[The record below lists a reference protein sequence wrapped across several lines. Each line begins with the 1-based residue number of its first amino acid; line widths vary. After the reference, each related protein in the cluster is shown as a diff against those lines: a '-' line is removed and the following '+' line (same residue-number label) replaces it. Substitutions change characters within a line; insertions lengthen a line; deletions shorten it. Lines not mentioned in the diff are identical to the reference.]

1 MAYELPAQAQT
12 YIRDH
17 KQELVE
23 LVKALCAIPAPSNQ
37 EQRRAAFCKDW
48 LEKAGCTGVYI
59 DDALNVVYPVNAESS
74 DQLTLFTA
82 HLDTVFPDLE
92 PLPMEEKDGI
102 LHCPGVGDDTANAA
116 ILLLLARY
124 IAQNHLQPKD
134 GFLLVCDTGEEALG
148 NLKGI
153 KQIMQDYA
161 GRIKEAY
168 IYDGLYGQAVN
179 WPVAVIRYRVKVGG
193 QGGHAYLNFGNPSAV
208 VCAASM
214 INEIYAL
221 PLPEGCKSSYNV
233 GLISGGTTVNAIP
246 QTVDMAVELRSEIE
260 ANLNT
265 LRGQFRE
272 IVEKY
277 RKQRTYEIQVEDDGS
292 LPGKG
297 DVDEA
302 RQGRI
307 NEKIRAIFGE
317 YLEGDTIF
325 RSGAGDLNIPAS
337 RGVPGVGF
345 CAYKLGRIHSREE
358 YIDLNS
364 LENALRA
371 SLAVVL
377 SCVND

>member
-124 IAQNHLQPKD
+124 IAQKHLQPKD

-179 WPVAVIRYRVKVGG
+179 WPVAVIRYRGPGRPRLSELRQFQRRPVRRRHHRGYVRRGAAGGLQVLLQCRRVERRRGG
-193 QGGHAYLNFGNPSAV
+193 QRHCPA
-208 VCAASM
+208 
-214 INEIYAL
+214 
-221 PLPEGCKSSYNV
+221 
-233 GLISGGTTVNAIP
+233 
-246 QTVDMAVELRSEIE
+246 
-260 ANLNT
+260 
-265 LRGQFRE
+265 FR
-272 IVEKY
+272 V
-277 RKQRTYEIQVEDDGS
+277 S
-292 LPGKG
+292 
-297 DVDEA
+297 
-302 RQGRI
+302 
-307 NEKIRAIFGE
+307 
-317 YLEGDTIF
+317 
-325 RSGAGDLNIPAS
+325 
-337 RGVPGVGF
+337 
-345 CAYKLGRIHSREE
+345 H
-358 YIDLNS
+358 
-364 LENALRA
+364 
-371 SLAVVL
+371 
-377 SCVND
+377 

>member
-124 IAQNHLQPKD
+124 IAQKHLQPKD

-193 QGGHAYLNFGNPSAV
+193 QGGHAYLNFGNSSAV
-208 VCAASM
+208 QCAARHHRG
-214 INEIYAL
+214 YVRRGAA
-221 PLPEGCKSSYNV
+221 G
-233 GLISGGTTVNAIP
+233 GLQVLLQCRRVERRRGGQRHCPA
-246 QTVDMAVELRSEIE
+246 
-260 ANLNT
+260 
-265 LRGQFRE
+265 FR
-272 IVEKY
+272 V
-277 RKQRTYEIQVEDDGS
+277 S
-292 LPGKG
+292 
-297 DVDEA
+297 
-302 RQGRI
+302 
-307 NEKIRAIFGE
+307 
-317 YLEGDTIF
+317 
-325 RSGAGDLNIPAS
+325 
-337 RGVPGVGF
+337 
-345 CAYKLGRIHSREE
+345 H
-358 YIDLNS
+358 
-364 LENALRA
+364 
-371 SLAVVL
+371 
-377 SCVND
+377 

>member
-1 MAYELPAQAQT
+1 MEELKAYIQETLPEL
-12 YIRDH
+12 R
-17 KQELVE
+17 ELIVE
-23 LVKALCAIPAPSNQ
+23 LCGIPAPSHH
-37 EQRRAAFCKDW
+37 EEKRAEFCRDW
-48 LEKAGCTGVYI
+48 LLRNGASPEQVHI
-59 DDALNVVYPVNAESS
+59 DEALNVVCEVPGETDEVIV
-74 DQLTLFTA
+74 FMA
-82 HLDTVFPDLE
+82 HTDTVFPDLE

-124 IAQNHLQPKD
+124 IAQKHLQPKD

-277 RKQRTYEIQVEDDGS
+277 RKQGTYEIQVEDDGS

-337 RGVPGVGF
+337 RVPGVGV

>member
-193 QGGHAYLNFGNPSAV
+193 QGGHAYLNFGNSSAV
-208 VCAASM
+208 QCAAGIIGDM
-214 INEIYAL
+214 YAVE
-221 PLPEGCKSSYNV
+221 LPEGCKSSYNV
-233 GLISGGTTVNAIP
+233 GVWNGGEVANAIA
-246 QTVDMAVELRSEIE
+246 QHSEFLIEMRSELK
-260 ANLNT
+260 ANLDYLNDRF
-265 LRGQFRE
+265 LE
-272 IVEKY
+272 IVEKH
-277 RKQRTYEIQVEDDGS
+277 RAADRCTVELEVIGRRPAKEGVDQS
-292 LPGKG
+292 LSSAP
-297 DVDEA
+297 A
-302 RQGRI
+302 
-307 NEKIRAIFGE
+307 
-317 YLEGDTIF
+317 
-325 RSGAGDLNIPAS
+325 AGT
-337 RGVPGVGF
+337 
-345 CAYKLGRIHSREE
+345 
-358 YIDLNS
+358 
-364 LENALRA
+364 
-371 SLAVVL
+371 
-377 SCVND
+377 

>member
-153 KQIMQDYA
+153 KQFMQ
-161 GRIKEAY
+161 E
-168 IYDGLYGQAVN
+168 
-179 WPVAVIRYRVKVGG
+179 
-193 QGGHAYLNFGNPSAV
+193 
-208 VCAASM
+208 
-214 INEIYAL
+214 
-221 PLPEGCKSSYNV
+221 
-233 GLISGGTTVNAIP
+233 
-246 QTVDMAVELRSEIE
+246 
-260 ANLNT
+260 
-265 LRGQFRE
+265 
-272 IVEKY
+272 
-277 RKQRTYEIQVEDDGS
+277 
-292 LPGKG
+292 
-297 DVDEA
+297 
-302 RQGRI
+302 
-307 NEKIRAIFGE
+307 
-317 YLEGDTIF
+317 
-325 RSGAGDLNIPAS
+325 
-337 RGVPGVGF
+337 
-345 CAYKLGRIHSREE
+345 
-358 YIDLNS
+358 
-364 LENALRA
+364 
-371 SLAVVL
+371 
-377 SCVND
+377 

>member
-1 MAYELPAQAQT
+1 MYLSQDALDYVLSAKDELMDLERT
-12 YIRDH
+12 
-17 KQELVE
+17 
-23 LVKALCAIPAPSNQ
+23 LCAIPSPSHQ
-37 EQRRAAFCKDW
+37 EHRRAAFCKEW
-48 LEKAGCTGVYI
+48 LEKAGAKGVYI
-59 DDALNVVYPVNAESS
+59 DEVQNVIFPINAEGSS
-74 DQLTLFTA
+74 RLTLFAA
-82 HLDTVFPDLE
+82 HMDTVFPDTE
-92 PLPMEEKDGI
+92 PMPMREEDGI
-102 LHCPGVGDDTANAA
+102 LYCPGAGDDTGSVALVLIISKYLISRN
-116 ILLLLARY
+116 I
-124 IAQNHLQPKD
+124 QPED
-134 GFLLVCDTGEEALG
+134 GFLMVCNTCEEVDQSGITHVVDTY
-148 NLKGI
+148 
-153 KQIMQDYA
+153 Q
-161 GRIKEAY
+161 GRLKEAY
-168 IYDGLYGQAVN
+168 MMDGLYNQVVN
-179 WPVAVIRYRVKVGG
+179 WPVAYQKYKVHIHA

-233 GLISGGTTVNAIP
+233 GLISGGTPVNAIP

-277 RKQRTYEIQVEDDGS
+277 RKQGTYEIQVEDDGS

>member
-193 QGGHAYLNFGNPSAV
+193 QGGHAYLNFGNSSAV
-208 VCAASM
+208 QCAAGIIGDM
-214 INEIYAL
+214 YAVE
-221 PLPEGCKSSYNV
+221 LPEGCKSSYNV

-277 RKQRTYEIQVEDDGS
+277 RKQGTYEIQVEDDGS